1 MVQKIS
7 LSTYIHDPSS
17 FVNQS
22 FASLIPLTC
31 YIYIFHGTN
40 ILQKNR
46 KDYYDGDLFWH
57 TLATICEFNM
67 QNMVY
72 NLKNPF
78 ACSRKFHRQF
88 KSYWQVQKT
97 SNNGGFQLVI
107 MFPQYWVKPW
117 KRCWAIIISNSI
129 IVLKY
134 KLLR

>member
-57 TLATICEFNM
+57 TLATICEFNYAKYGIQSEEPVCVQQEISSAIQVILTSSKNQQQRWLSACYHVSAILSKAVGEM
-67 QNMVY
+67 LGNNY
-72 NLKNPF
+72 LKF
-78 ACSRKFHRQF
+78 
-88 KSYWQVQKT
+88 
-97 SNNGGFQLVI
+97 NNCVEI
-107 MFPQYWVKPW
+107 
-117 KRCWAIIISNSI
+117 
-129 IVLKY
+129 
-134 KLLR
+134 